1 MLLGA
6 VWCVATAHHATKWYG
21 AAAPAAHLRR
31 PPLVSPLPPP
41 LPPVVSAD
49 ADDPAARRTR
59 WAPSRGAPAPP
70 GVARPAEAPRL
81 LPELRRV
88 LRLRHYSRRT
98 EASYAGWVRRF
109 VVFSG
114 RRHPRELGAADVERF
129 LTHLAVDAHVA
140 AGTQNQAFAA
150 LLFLYRDVLGV
161 ALALSDAAVRAK
173 HRPRAP
179 VVLTR
184 DEVWRVLDAFGT
196 SSDASPDGT
205 PAVPGSVPA
214 SVPALVAALLYGA
227 GLRLCEG
234 LSLRVQDVDLVRGEL
249 LVRAGKGGKDRRTVL
264 PAAAA
269 EALGAHLARVR
280 RLFVRDA
287 AAGVQVPL
295 PHALARKYPHAASE
309 WPWYWAFP
317 ARRGYRAPDGRRLR
331 LPLHPS
337 AVQRAMTAAVRAA
350 GLAKRAS
357 CHTLR
362 HSFATHLLEDGYD
375 LRTVQEL
382 LGHRDVRTTMI
393 YTHVLG
399 AGGLAVRSP
408 ADRPR
413 LAVPVRGA
421 GWGMGAGPRNRPA
434 AEDDVVV

>member
-1 MLLGA
+1 MLPGA
-6 VWCVATAHHATKWYG
+6 
-21 AAAPAAHLRR
+21 
-31 PPLVSPLPPP
+31 PPL
-41 LPPVVSAD
+41 
-49 ADDPAARRTR
+49 
-59 WAPSRGAPAPP
+59 
-70 GVARPAEAPRL
+70 APRL
-81 LPELRRV
+81 LTEVRRV

-98 EASYAGWVRRF
+98 EASYVGWVRRF

-114 RRHPRELGAADVERF
+114 RRHPRDLGPLEVERF
-129 LTHLAVDAHVA
+129 LSALAVDAGVA
-140 AGTQNQAFAA
+140 ASTQNQAFAA
-150 LLFLYRDVLGV
+150 LLFLYRDVLGLP
-161 ALALSDAAVRAK
+161 LALPDHAVRAR

-184 DEVWRVLDAFGT
+184 AEVWRVLDAFE
-196 SSDASPDGT
+196 AR
-205 PAVPGSVPA
+205 AR
-214 SVPALVAALLYGA
+214 VPALVTTLLYGG
-227 GLRLCEG
+227 GLRLSEALG
-234 LSLRVQDVDLVRGEL
+234 LRVQDVDLARGEL

-264 PAAAA
+264 PAAVEGQLA
-269 EALGAHLARVR
+269 AHLARVR
-280 RLFVRDA
+280 ALHARDT
-287 AAGVQVPL
+287 AAGVAVPL
-295 PHALARKYPHAASE
+295 PAALARKYPRAAAE

-317 ARRGYRAPDGRRLR
+317 ARRAYRAPDGRRLR

-413 LAVPVRGA
+413 P
-421 GWGMGAGPRNRPA
+421 AGPPRTGAAGRNDRTQRRCGDA
-434 AEDDVVV
+434 T